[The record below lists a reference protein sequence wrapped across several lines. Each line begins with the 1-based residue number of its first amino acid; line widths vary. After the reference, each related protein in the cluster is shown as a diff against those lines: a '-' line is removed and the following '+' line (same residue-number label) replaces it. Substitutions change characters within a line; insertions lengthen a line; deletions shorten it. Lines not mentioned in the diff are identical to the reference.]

1 MLEAMIKAAS
11 VKKDGKQAKPTKSN
25 DLPAILNVLPVDP
38 DDSPCPGCGFG
49 SWWQPRFAD
58 ENSPW
63 KCSMCEPAP
72 SPVIVGRTRQT
83 VGFEVLESNFDP
95 VVICLERSACE
106 MCKSSHVEM
115 SSDGYRCVTCGTVA
129 SLSVDELFFAPP
141 LVVTEE
147 RKSRLVLR

>member
-1 MLEAMIKAAS
+1 MLEALMKAAA
-11 VKKDGKQAKPTKSN
+11 VKNDGKQAKPAKNN
-25 DLPAILNVLPVDP
+25 DLPAISNVLPVDP

-63 KCSMCEPAP
+63 KCLMCEPSP
-72 SPVIVGRTRQT
+72 SPVLIGRTRQT

-106 MCKSSHVEM
+106 KCKSSHIEM
-115 SSDGYRCVTCGTVA
+115 SSDGYRCVTCGTIA

-141 LVVTEE
+141 LVADPV
-147 RKSRLVLR
+147 RVSRLVIR